1 MVFVSRFGV
10 SLSLCLFL
18 SSHPSPH
25 THDLLLCPPPFA
37 TSSSPWCVA
46 RCVRTAGWRWMMPFA
61 TSSWTSPVFHPG
73 WLGRA
78 TSSRQSST
86 KLSPPKRSITRA
98 KVLCKLKRDTDI
110 KFSSYRCNINR
121 VFCFFQGV
129 LLNIVLVMNEKFV
142 IKWQELMK
150 EKALSSLV
158 IATVFVQNFFPTKI
172 KWDYLD
178 TSTLFWKFHYH

>member
-10 SLSLCLFL
+10 SLSLSLCLFL
-18 SSHPSPH
+18 PSHPSSH
-25 THDLLLCPPPFA
+25 DHDLLLCPPPFA
-37 TSSSPWCVA
+37 TSSSPWCFA

-98 KVLCKLKRDTDI
+98 KVPCKHKQDTDI
-110 KFSSYRCNINR
+110 KLLSYCFNINI
-121 VFCFFQGV
+121 VFLYFPRRFATHCLG
-129 LLNIVLVMNEKFV
+129 NE
-142 IKWQELMK
+142 
-150 EKALSSLV
+150 
-158 IATVFVQNFFPTKI
+158 
-172 KWDYLD
+172 
-178 TSTLFWKFHYH
+178 WKVCHKMAGINEREGP